1 MTPLP
6 SQGRGRGRGPVS
18 EPLRSP
24 EQLAPLLEARRL
36 GLLTDCDG
44 TIAPIAVRP
53 EAARVSPV
61 ALEALATLAGML
73 PVVGA
78 ISGRALL
85 DLRAM
90 VGLPELLYIGSHG
103 LTWWYHDRDDVP
115 EEALPYVAMVA
126 EACRELDPLSQMP
139 GVRFE
144 DKGVG
149 LAIHYRQTADPEGAH
164 AQIIE
169 ELLKAECSKRFE
181 IRQAIMVVELHPP
194 LGVTKGTALRRVVE
208 IFDLDAILFLGDDLT
223 DVDAMTAASLL
234 REERGIQAVSIAV
247 EHAQAPPLAAAA
259 ADYTIQDVAGSE
271 TVLEWLAENVTRRE
285 TELNRKDA

>member
-1 MTPLP
+1 M
-6 SQGRGRGRGPVS
+6 S

-24 EQLAPLLEARRL
+24 ELLAPLLGAKRF

-61 ALEALATLAGML
+61 ALAALTSLAQDL

-85 DLRAM
+85 DLRSM

-103 LTWWYHDRDDVP
+103 LTWWYHDQDEVP
-115 EEALPYVAMVA
+115 DEALPYVAMVA
-126 EACRELDPLSQMP
+126 EACRELDALSQLP

-149 LAIHYRQTADPEGAH
+149 LAIHYRQTPDPEVAH
-164 AQIIE
+164 ATIIE
-169 ELLKAECSKRFE
+169 GLLASESSKRFE

-194 LGVTKGTALRRVVE
+194 LGVTKGTALRRVVDR
-208 IFDLDAILFLGDDLT
+208 FNLDALLFLGDDLT

-234 REERGIQAVSIAV
+234 REERGIQTVSIAV
-247 EHAQAPPLAAAA
+247 EHAQSPPLAAAA
-259 ADYTIQDVAGSE
+259 ADYTVQDIAGSE
-271 TVLEWLAENVTRRE
+271 TVLEWLAEHVNRHDGESPPRRQDRAE
-285 TELNRKDA
+285 GRQG